1 MAMEKIQ
8 YKIEGFEGPLDLLL
22 HLISKHKLDIN
33 DIPIFTLVQQYVDYV
48 RQMQDADMQ
57 VASEFVEMAA
67 RLVYIKTVS
76 LLPVHDEGET
86 LKKELEG
93 QLIEY
98 QLCKEVA
105 KELSTHTDG
114 FDYSCREMMKFKGS
128 TKYERQHTPAEIL
141 MHYVNAIGRGRR
153 KLPPPIESFNQ
164 IVSTQIV
171 SVNSRV
177 VFIYRKLIK
186 HGERF
191 WNEFFIDSKS
201 KSEMVATFLAILEM
215 MKANKITLK
224 TKSEQTI
231 VVLSKRENNERENKF
246 TSSD

>member
-1 MAMEKIQ
+1 MALEKIQ

-33 DIPIFTLVQQYVDYV
+33 DIPIFTLVEQYVSYV
-48 RQMQDADMQ
+48 RQMQDSDME

-98 QLCKEVA
+98 RLCKEVA
-105 KELSTHTDG
+105 KQLSTQADG
-114 FDYSCREMMKFKGS
+114 VDYSCREMMKFKGS
-128 TKYERQHTPAEIL
+128 TKYERMHEVSEIL
-141 MHYVNAIGRGRR
+141 AHYINAIGRGQR
-153 KLPPPIESFNQ
+153 KLPPPIESFTQ
-164 IVSTQIV
+164 IVSTKIV

-177 VFIYRKLIK
+177 VFIYRKLVK
-186 HGERF
+186 NGERY
-191 WNEFFIDSKS
+191 WNEFFFDSKS

-215 MKANKITLK
+215 MKANKIKLE
-224 TKSEQTI
+224 TKRDETV
-231 VVLSKRENNERENKF
+231 VVLSKKENV
-246 TSSD
+246 D